1 MAQQPMGLGEIGD
14 RSTIFKRKFRWTFRV
29 DDICSGDSV
38 PEHFVKM
45 AARPN
50 VSIEET
56 EINFLNGKTWI
67 PGKATWET
75 ITVQY
80 YDVASIDNRGL
91 WRWLASVYDFTDP
104 INLKMGSSSNQYAG
118 EAVIKMFDGCGTPL
132 ENWILQDCWPTTINW
147 GELDYTNS
155 EECNIELTLRYSQ
168 VTYTPLCP
176 KFEIRPCCDPC
187 VSGQQG

>member
-1 MAQQPMGLGEIGD
+1 MAQAMGLGKIGT
-14 RSTIFKRKFRWTFRV
+14 SAIIFKRKFRWTFRI
-29 DDICSGDSV
+29 DGFCNNKSV

-80 YDVASIDNRGL
+80 YDVASRDNAAL
-91 WRWLASVYDFTDP
+91 WDWLATVYDFTDP
-104 INLKMGSSSNQYAG
+104 INLRMGASASQYAG
-118 EAVIKMFDGCGTPL
+118 IATIRMFDGCGSEL
-132 ENWILQDCWPTTINW
+132 ENWKLGDCWPTTINW

-155 EECNIELTLRYSQ
+155 EECTVELTLRYSQ
-168 VTYTPLCP
+168 VKYTPVCP
-176 KFEIRPCCDPC
+176 NFVIDPCCDPC
-187 VSGQQG
+187 NL